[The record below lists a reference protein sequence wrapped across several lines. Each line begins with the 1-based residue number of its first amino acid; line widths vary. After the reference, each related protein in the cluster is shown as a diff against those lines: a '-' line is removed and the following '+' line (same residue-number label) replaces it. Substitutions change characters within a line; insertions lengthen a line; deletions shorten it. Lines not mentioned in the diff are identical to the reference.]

1 VIEVNQPDKA
11 SRRRRGKSDAIDAET
26 TERAALSGRMNAC
39 AKTSDGPVEMIRM
52 FKLAKAWVNQVTNP
66 SDQSTQGGPGQRT
79 PQLRESMSGLSRA
92 NGEATGFRAG

>member
-52 FKLAKAWVNQVTNP
+52 FKLAKAWSIKSRTQAINQLKAVLVSEP
-66 SDQSTQGGPGQRT
+66 HSCGSRCPG
-79 PQLRESMSGLSRA
+79 
-92 NGEATGFRAG
+92 